1 MWKANL
7 TDAQRAVV
15 MGAGILPFLDSQL
28 TIGDNCM
35 QITEEHIREATGL
48 PIAGISVSPWSGVT
62 VHEAN
67 SDALLPDLHA
77 VFSNP
82 HLTVHHEIDDRRAES
97 TAAFVGDR
105 IHEWQDT
112 RSHNNGPLSIS

>member
-1 MWKANL
+1 MEDQFNY
-7 TDAQRAVV
+7 AQWAVV

-35 QITEEHIREATGL
+35 HIMEEHIREATGL
-48 PIAGISVSPWSGVT
+48 SIAVISVSPWSGVK

-67 SDALLPDLHA
+67 SNALCPDPYA

-82 HLTVHHEIDDRRAES
+82 QLTVHHEIDDRR
-97 TAAFVGDR
+97 
-105 IHEWQDT
+105 
-112 RSHNNGPLSIS
+112 